1 MPDGICQRLML
12 VPCSPLWLT
21 WEDDGGLVAFNPVEG
36 GEELEVVDLH
46 PLVIILVIALELSR
60 SELLEQ
66 ISQRRRGW
74 RLDWALR

>member
-1 MPDGICQRLML
+1 ML
-12 VPCSPLWLT
+12 ALCSPFALT

-46 PLVIILVIALELSR
+46 SLGTALIIAFELSW
-60 SELLEQ
+60 SQLFEQ
-66 ISQRRRGW
+66 VSQWRRGW